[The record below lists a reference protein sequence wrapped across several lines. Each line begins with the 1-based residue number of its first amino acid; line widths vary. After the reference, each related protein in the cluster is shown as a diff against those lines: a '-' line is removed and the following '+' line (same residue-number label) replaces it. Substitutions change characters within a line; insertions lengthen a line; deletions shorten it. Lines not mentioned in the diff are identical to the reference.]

1 MERNTA
7 SVRAADERLD
17 ALLGHRGAATVSLLF
32 ALSDGAK
39 RFGVLRSQMG
49 RMSQKTL
56 VAELRALEQLGAV
69 ERIVFAEI
77 PPRVEYSLTTAG
89 EELVP
94 LLRAVETCARGAREG
109 WSDMAVRTKQA
120 IPAGRSLSCSTSAR
134 STRSP

>member
-1 MERNTA
+1 MLPFWKATGRGNHFGAEY
-7 SVRAADERLD
+7 SLCESG
-17 ALLGHRGAATVSLLF
+17 GHRGAATVSLLF

-77 PPRVEYSLTTAG
+77 PPRVEYSLTAAG

-94 LLRAVETCARGAREG
+94 LLRAVETWCAR
-109 WSDMAVRTKQA
+109 RT
-120 IPAGRSLSCSTSAR
+120 GRVE
-134 STRSP
+134 

>member
-17 ALLGHRGAATVSLLF
+17 ALLGHRGAATASLLF

-77 PPRVEYSLTTAG
+77 PPRVEYSLT
-89 EELVP
+89 
-94 LLRAVETCARGAREG
+94 ETG
-109 WSDMAVRTKQA
+109 K
-120 IPAGRSLSCSTSAR
+120 SLQPVLDSMTDWGMMYKAENGV
-134 STRSP
+134 

>member
-56 VAELRALEQLGAV
+56 VAELGAV

-77 PPRVEYSLTTAG
+77 PPRVEYSLTAAG

-94 LLRAVETCARGAREG
+94 LLRAVETWCAR
-109 WSDMAVRTKQA
+109 RT
-120 IPAGRSLSCSTSAR
+120 GRVE
-134 STRSP
+134 

>member
-17 ALLGHRGAATVSLLF
+17 ALLGHRGAATASLLF

-56 VAELRALEQLGAV
+56 VAELRWNASFS
-69 ERIVFAEI
+69 R
-77 PPRVEYSLTTAG
+77 RSR
-89 EELVP
+89 
-94 LLRAVETCARGAREG
+94 RAWNIR
-109 WSDMAVRTKQA
+109 
-120 IPAGRSLSCSTSAR
+120 
-134 STRSP
+134 

>member
-7 SVRAADERLD
+7 SVRAVDEQLD

-69 ERIVFAEI
+69 ERIVRAYPAQWFWMHNRWKTDADG
-77 PPRVEYSLTTAG
+77 A
-89 EELVP
+89 P
-94 LLRAVETCARGAREG
+94 L
-109 WSDMAVRTKQA
+109 
-120 IPAGRSLSCSTSAR
+120 
-134 STRSP
+134 

>member
-17 ALLGHRGAATVSLLF
+17 ALLGHHGAATVSLLF

-39 RFGVLRSQMG
+39 RFGVLRSQK
-49 RMSQKTL
+49 KTL

-77 PPRVEYSLTTAG
+77 PPRVEYSLTAAG

-94 LLRAVETCARGAREG
+94 LLRAVETWCAR
-109 WSDMAVRTKQA
+109 RT
-120 IPAGRSLSCSTSAR
+120 GRVE
-134 STRSP
+134 

>member
-1 MERNTA
+1 MPQNEKNTIA
-7 SVRAADERLD
+7 SVLESNGEEGSLWS
-17 ALLGHRGAATVSLLF
+17 GIHRGAATVSLLF

-77 PPRVEYSLTTAG
+77 PPRVEYSLTAAG

-94 LLRAVETCARGAREG
+94 LLRAVETWCAR
-109 WSDMAVRTKQA
+109 RT
-120 IPAGRSLSCSTSAR
+120 GRVE
-134 STRSP
+134 

>member
-56 VAELRALEQLGAV
+56 VAELRALEQLGA
-69 ERIVFAEI
+69 A
-77 PPRVEYSLTTAG
+77 LDHGDHAG
-89 EELVP
+89 VRR
-94 LLRAVETCARGAREG
+94 LLPAARHTRDARGARRQISVE
-109 WSDMAVRTKQA
+109 
-120 IPAGRSLSCSTSAR
+120 ILEL
-134 STRSP
+134 

>member
-7 SVRAADERLD
+7 SVRAADEQLD
-17 ALLGHRGAATVSLLF
+17 ALLGHRGAATASLLF

-56 VAELRALEQLGAV
+56 VTELRALEQLGAV

-77 PPRVEYSLTTAG
+77 PPRVEYQITGLGLTLQDA
-89 EELVP
+89 LSP
-94 LLRAVETCARGAREG
+94 LAAWMSEYGDQLER
-109 WSDMAVRTKQA
+109 
-120 IPAGRSLSCSTSAR
+120 
-134 STRSP
+134 

>member
-1 MERNTA
+1 MLPFWKATGRGNHFGAEY
-7 SVRAADERLD
+7 SLCESGGRLD

-77 PPRVEYSLTTAG
+77 PPRVEYSLTAAG

-94 LLRAVETCARGAREG
+94 LLRAVETWCAR
-109 WSDMAVRTKQA
+109 RT
-120 IPAGRSLSCSTSAR
+120 GRVE
-134 STRSP
+134 

>member
-7 SVRAADERLD
+7 SVRAADEQLD

-56 VAELRALEQLGAV
+56 EQLGAV

-77 PPRVEYSLTTAG
+77 PPRVEYSLTAAG

-94 LLRAVETCARGAREG
+94 LLRAVETWCAR
-109 WSDMAVRTKQA
+109 RT
-120 IPAGRSLSCSTSAR
+120 GRVE
-134 STRSP
+134 

>member
-7 SVRAADERLD
+7 SVRAADER
-17 ALLGHRGAATVSLLF
+17 LGHRGAATVSLLF

-77 PPRVEYSLTTAG
+77 PPRVEYRLTPLGTSL
-89 EELVP
+89 
-94 LLRAVETCARGAREG
+94 
-109 WSDMAVRTKQA
+109 MAVLDGLCVWGTEHMPR
-120 IPAGRSLSCSTSAR
+120 P
-134 STRSP
+134 

>member
-77 PPRVEYSLTTAG
+77 PPRVEYQITGLGLTLQDA
-89 EELVP
+89 LSP
-94 LLRAVETCARGAREG
+94 LAAWMSEYGDQLER
-109 WSDMAVRTKQA
+109 
-120 IPAGRSLSCSTSAR
+120 
-134 STRSP
+134 

>member
-1 MERNTA
+1 MPKSALLRKLRKQRYNNAAERKKYHCF
-7 SVRAADERLD
+7 RFGKRLD

-77 PPRVEYSLTTAG
+77 PPRVEYSLTAAG

-94 LLRAVETCARGAREG
+94 LLRAVETWCAR
-109 WSDMAVRTKQA
+109 RTGKVE
-120 IPAGRSLSCSTSAR
+120 
-134 STRSP
+134 